1 VYEGQVVAQPAQ
13 RIIQPIYASRG
24 WMKFLGVMSIVYGV
38 LAALTIIGLIFAW
51 VPIWLGVLLMQSAKK
66 AEVAHQVGD
75 EADAVESLSKLK
87 TIFTIYGVMSIIGL
101 VVMVLY
107 VVVIVALISSG
118 GFGDLAGGF
127 G

>member
-1 VYEGQVVAQPAQ
+1 MYEGQVATQPAQ
-13 RIIQPIYASRG
+13 RIIQPIYASKG
-24 WMKFLGVMSIVYGV
+24 WMKFLGIMSIAYGV

-51 VPIWLGVLLMQSAKK
+51 APIWMGVLLMQSAKK
-66 AEVAHQVGD
+66 AEVAYQIGD

-87 TIFTIYGVMSIIGL
+87 TIFTIYGVLSIIGL

-107 VVVIVALISSG
+107 FVVIIALISSG
-118 GFGDLAGGF
+118 GFEDFAGVF